1 MGLHTGRACRKKP
14 AASARAREEDATVA
28 VYRAG
33 RPCCKRVISFGSGK
47 GPLAYAR
54 KVFAGRWLWAASSW
68 EMVPFCI
75 IKMHSRAARPVTIR
89 ATIAYSI
96 QMRLPN
102 ITAIK
107 EPVLV
112 GLMGR
117 CAFPRFHPE
126 APNFVLYPRPIAPAT
141 SLAVHP
147 CRSLLSRIMSAGDE
161 SSLTNPTGG

>member
-1 MGLHTGRACRKKP
+1 LPVGGCGLRRHRGW
-14 AASARAREEDATVA
+14 
-28 VYRAG
+28 
-33 RPCCKRVISFGSGK
+33 F
-47 GPLAYAR
+47 
-54 KVFAGRWLWAASSW
+54 
-68 EMVPFCI
+68 PFII
-75 IKMHSRAARPVTIR
+75 IKMHSRPALPVTIR

-107 EPVLV
+107 ESVLV